1 MAQGVPIIA
10 TRSGGPEEIVTPEVD
25 GVLIPAG
32 SSECIAQ
39 AVTRLAA
46 APEERDR
53 LRRSA
58 ASTVASRF
66 SLETQVAAY
75 EAIYRDLL
83 GLPPACRALP
93 A

>member
-1 MAQGVPIIA
+1 MAQGVPVIA
-10 TRSGGPEEIVTPEVD
+10 TLSGGPEEIVTPKVD

-32 SSECIAQ
+32 CRERIAQ
-39 AVTRLAA
+39 AVIRLAA

-58 ASTVASRF
+58 ASTVARRF
-66 SLETQVAAY
+66 SLDSQVAEY

-83 GLPPACRALP
+83 GLPTACGALP
-93 A
+93 S